1 MKGMLRAAEMLC
13 LGALRTL
20 EQPELIDKAKEE
32 LRRKNGGAY
41 SCPLPEYV
49 TPPAS
54 TMPIPTPAAPPPTWC
69 RAMR

>member
-49 TPPAS
+49 TPP
-54 TMPIPTPAAPPPTWC
+54 IGKY
-69 RAMR
+69 